1 MYKDTDI
8 RSFSYEELIEA
19 LTELGEKKFRAN
31 QIYEWIHKKQIDDFD
46 EMTNL
51 SKELREKL
59 KENFSLY
66 RVRKVEVLKSEIDGT
81 RKYLFALHDNNIV
94 ESVFMRYEHG
104 NSVCV
109 SSQVGCRMGCRFC
122 ASTID
127 GLVRNLSAGEILGQ
141 IYEIMKDTGERISN
155 VVIMGSGEPLDN
167 FDNVLRFAEL
177 LSHEKGLN
185 ISGRNL
191 TISTCGLVDKM
202 IELAD
207 KELALTLAISLHA
220 SSDEKRKALMPIA
233 NKYSLDELIK
243 ACRYYFNKTGR
254 RLTFEYSLISGENDT
269 DEDAFEL
276 AQLVKNLNCHIN
288 LIPVNP
294 IKERKYLAPQKQK
307 VEAFKN
313 KLEKYH
319 INVTIRRE
327 MGRDIDGA
335 CGQLRRKYL
344 SEV

>member
-1 MYKDTDI
+1 MINEKDI
-8 RSFSYEELIEA
+8 RSFSLEELIEE
-19 LTELGEKKFRAN
+19 LTGLGEKKFRAT
-31 QIYEWIHKKQIDDFD
+31 QIFEWMHARGVDDYD
-46 EMTNL
+46 SMTNI
-51 SKELREKL
+51 SKELKEKL
-59 KENFSLY
+59 KQNFALY
-66 RVRKVEVLKSEIDGT
+66 RVEVVEVLKSEIDGT
-81 RKYLFALHDNNIV
+81 RKYLFALHDGNIV

-127 GLVRNLSAGEILGQ
+127 GLVRNLTAGEILGQ
-141 IYEIMKDTGERISN
+141 IYGIMRETGEKISN
-155 VVIMGSGEPLDN
+155 VVVMGSGEPLDN
-167 FDNVLRFAEL
+167 FDNIIRFAEL

-185 ISGRNL
+185 LSGRNL
-191 TISTCGLVDKM
+191 TISTCGLVPKM
-202 IELAD
+202 MELAD

-254 RLTFEYSLISGENDT
+254 RLTFEYSLIAGENDT
-269 DEDAFEL
+269 DEDAYKLAEL
-276 AQLVKNLNCHIN
+276 VSGLNCHIN

-294 IKERKYLAPQKQK
+294 IKERSYVAPVKK
-307 VEAFKN
+307 SVEAFKN

-344 SEV
+344 KM